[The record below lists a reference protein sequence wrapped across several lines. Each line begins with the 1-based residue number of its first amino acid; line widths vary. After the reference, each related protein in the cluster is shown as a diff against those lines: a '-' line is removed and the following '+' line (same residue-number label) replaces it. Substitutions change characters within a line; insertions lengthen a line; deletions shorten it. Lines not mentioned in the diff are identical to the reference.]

1 MPRDVKEGIQ
11 SGVKTINGNISTSL
25 QALGVDK
32 ENADPISRILWN
44 ATNIAAS
51 LLGPKIGNSVS
62 STVRSAALPTAGSI
76 GRTLGISGRSLATN
90 TGRAIGTLTNMAV
103 QASPDLLSLAVDH
116 LENGTDDTVPTKLV
130 TGIEA
135 FLGANMAAVA
145 PLFPGKKALQTQLD
159 IEEVKATPETKP
171 AIETE
176 IKPMDIPEATITP
189 EMKTAIETPASD
201 ALKPKKSKKVKT
213 IKETVLGDTSKD
225 LPFTDAEKKDA
236 GIPTKPANVI
246 YQEDTNTSLAMD
258 SVLQNNTGIPMKSMD
273 VQSGNKGTAT
283 VKIPDAQFKL
293 GLSGVTGLKNISS
306 VLSRNFNTSR
316 FLNNI
321 RVQVGKAFVPLGNF
335 IDSAQRAIRPEMKD
349 AILNNAGITAKNT
362 AGLDAK
368 APTVNPKDLIGTKS
382 PEGVEITAANVGEFM
397 KTFDNIKFFDKNIAG
412 LDLKQTQN
420 IVRASYLYDFLKQHP
435 EKLSSYFAPEQIAF
449 LRILDEMEQGVYG
462 KVSAKAKADDVL
474 GDVVLDDDYRHYDVI
489 RQNFDRIPNSDKSHV
504 SIVTPDGRTIQFN
517 SQLELATWIK
527 NNKKYGTEVDP
538 STFSVLEQDKKGIQI
553 EPYRTHG
560 AAARLISYAD
570 AMGKFYSDD
579 MAIKLLDQVRNSKDP
594 AVKEYVARA
603 FDSKYNKN
611 IAEQF
616 LGVSDAGIV
625 AK

>member
-1 MPRDVKEGIQ
+1 
-11 SGVKTINGNISTSL
+11 
-25 QALGVDK
+25 
-32 ENADPISRILWN
+32 
-44 ATNIAAS
+44 
-51 LLGPKIGNSVS
+51 
-62 STVRSAALPTAGSI
+62 
-76 GRTLGISGRSLATN
+76 
-90 TGRAIGTLTNMAV
+90 MAV

-159 IEEVKATPETKP
+159 IEEVKANPEAKP
-171 AIETE
+171 AIESE
-176 IKPMDIPEATITP
+176 IKPMDIPEAPITP
-189 EMKTAIETPASD
+189 EMKTVIETPISD
-201 ALKPKKSKKVKT
+201 AIKPKKSKKVKT
-213 IKETVLGDTSKD
+213 IKEIVLGDTSKD

-246 YQEDTNTSLAMD
+246 YQEDANTSLAMD

-273 VQSGNKGTAT
+273 VQSGNNGTAT

-335 IDSAQRAIRPEMKD
+335 IDSAQRSIRSEMKD
-349 AILNNAGITAKNT
+349 AILNSTGITAKNT
-362 AGLDAK
+362 AGLDVK

-382 PEGVEITAANVGEFM
+382 PEGVEITAANVGEFV
-397 KTFDNIKFFDKNIAG
+397 KTFDNIKFFDKNITG

-420 IVRASYLYDFLKQHP
+420 IVRASYLYDFLKQYP

-449 LRILDEMEQGVYG
+449 LRSLDEMEQGVYG

-489 RQNFDRIPNSDKSHV
+489 SQNFDRIPNSDKSNV

-560 AAARLISYAD
+560 SAARLISYAD

-594 AVKEYVARA
+594 AVKEYVASA